1 MDEPNRNERSE
12 AMANELSHRFRVLG
26 NRSDRKRAHSIP
38 RTAVMGGAGHMRW
51 MMVAVPMPPPVHMV
65 MSAVSLS

>member
-12 AMANELSHRFRVLG
+12 AMANELSHRFGVLG
-26 NRSDRKRAHSIP
+26 KRSDRKRAQLIP
-38 RTAVMGGAGHMRW
+38 RTEVVVGVVYMRW

-65 MSAVSLS
+65 MRAVSLS